1 MESSAMPGYELPT
14 GEKQNMTEADA
25 FYKRETFDPAE
36 QYKMENKRKGI
47 AFINLTHRFSDLGFD
62 GKCFNDLK
70 ADELLLKIHEVSTS
84 SHMDSDCF
92 FMCFPEPRRGQSHL
106 YI

>member
-47 AFINLTHRFSDLGFD
+47 AFIFNHERFFWHLTLPAS
-62 GKCFNDLK
+62 K
-70 ADELLLKIHEVSTS
+70 APAQT
-84 SHMDSDCF
+84 
-92 FMCFPEPRRGQSHL
+92 GTT
-106 YI
+106 